1 MTTDYKT
8 PIPHKPTQK
17 LATPI
22 GSAAPMKIQCE
33 RPNDFLY
40 KVAKKVRENPALK
53 QQLERRIY
61 EMLLIDIEI
70 ARERE

>member
-1 MTTDYKT
+1 MTTNYKI
-8 PIPHKPTQK
+8 PIPHKPTQN

-22 GSAAPMKIQCE
+22 GSTAPIKIQCE

-40 KVAKKVRENPALK
+40 KVAKKVRENSALK

-61 EMLLIDIEI
+61 EMLLRDLEI
-70 ARERE
+70 SRER